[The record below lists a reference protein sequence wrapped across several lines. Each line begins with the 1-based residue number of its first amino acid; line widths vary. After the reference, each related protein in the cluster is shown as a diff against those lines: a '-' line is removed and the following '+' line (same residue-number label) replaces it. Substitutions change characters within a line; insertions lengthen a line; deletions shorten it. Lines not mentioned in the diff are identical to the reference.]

1 MSISVEI
8 KNFSKKE
15 RNAFN
20 FELKFPDD
28 LVLQIRK
35 DAVFILSAR
44 DLMQKM
50 ACCII
55 SRPLLLV

>member
-8 KNFSKKE
+8 ENFSKKE

-35 DAVFILSAR
+35 DAVFILSTR
-44 DLMQKM
+44 EIK
-50 ACCII
+50 I
-55 SRPLLLV
+55 